1 MICVINLLGIPCN
14 LSEIRKL
21 CDSNKIILYEDNC
34 ESLGAILNNNKK
46 TGTLGILVHIVFFLT
61 SYINY

>member
-46 TGTLGILVHIVFFLT
+46 TGTFGDFSTHSFFLT